1 MAGATP
7 VAISTMAGH
16 QSLSTT
22 QRYLHL
28 APAAM
33 DQAIALLD
41 RGADLAAAEPVAQPE
56 QLRPHGNVT
65 AIHEG

>member
-1 MAGATP
+1 MAGATA
-7 VAISTMAGH
+7 VEISTMAGH

-28 APAAM
+28 APAAR

-41 RGADLAAAEPVAQPE
+41 SGADLAEAGPMDAEQKGAV
-56 QLRPHGNVT
+56 L
-65 AIHEG
+65 

>member
-1 MAGATP
+1 
-7 VAISTMAGH
+7 MAGH

-41 RGADLAAAEPVAQPE
+41 RGADLAASEPVQALNDAEP
-56 QLRPHGNVT
+56 LHPHGNGT
-65 AIHEG
+65 ATEGGTKH